1 MIYVTGDKH
10 GTDLVDIHVFCDNNP
25 NLTKSDYLIIAG
37 DFGGV
42 FLPNEVENNLDEFSK
57 LPFTMLFVD
66 GNHENFDLLYQYPV
80 KNFCGGKVHKIR
92 DDIMHLMRGEVYEID
107 GIKIF
112 TFGGATSVDKDRR
125 FRGFN
130 WWEQEIP
137 SQSEIDNGLF
147 NLKKHG
153 NTVDYVITHSCDTK
167 MLYYPI
173 IRNADRRKCDQKP
186 ENAILDIFEDYAK
199 YKHWYFGHFHVDAK
213 LNDKKTVLYR
223 AIIPL
228 K

>member
-112 TFGGATSVDKDRR
+112 TFGGATSVDK
-125 FRGFN
+125 
-130 WWEQEIP
+130 
-137 SQSEIDNGLF
+137 
-147 NLKKHG
+147 
-153 NTVDYVITHSCDTK
+153 TVDFEGLIGGNKKFLRNLRLITAYLT
-167 MLYYPI
+167 
-173 IRNADRRKCDQKP
+173 
-186 ENAILDIFEDYAK
+186 
-199 YKHWYFGHFHVDAK
+199 
-213 LNDKKTVLYR
+213 
-223 AIIPL
+223 
-228 K
+228 